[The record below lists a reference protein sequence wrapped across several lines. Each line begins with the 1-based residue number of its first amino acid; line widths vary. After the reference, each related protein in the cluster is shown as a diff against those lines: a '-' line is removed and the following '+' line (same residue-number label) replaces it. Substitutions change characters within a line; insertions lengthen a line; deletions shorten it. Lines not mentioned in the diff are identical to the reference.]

1 MESLAGV
8 LQRFA
13 ANSKPI
19 LDGEERVK
27 ELLQDPLIQKF
38 RQKYPELD
46 ELTLKLNMNRLYQYV
61 KEYKTCSNCPG
72 FELCPNDLTGHYTVL
87 SVETVDRTY
96 IHETKAACKKQIAE
110 DAKQALRSKIRTFYI
125 DDKAFYDG
133 FSFGDILEKDL
144 ERIAAVHQIN
154 KYIELT
160 AEQGL
165 QNKGLYLYG
174 SFGTG
179 KTFLMSYMLYKFAQQ
194 GYTSAIVYMPD
205 FVEDLKSM
213 FGESQKLRETVEA
226 LKETDLLVFDD
237 IGAENLNPWMRDHVL
252 GTILNYRMNRKPT
265 FYTSN
270 YNLES
275 LERHFSFTSKEGGEE
290 AKGQRL
296 MERIRPF
303 VNTIEVLGSNKRG

>member
-1 MESLAGV
+1 MESLSGV
-8 LQRFA
+8 LKRFA

-19 LDGEERVK
+19 QDSEERVK

-46 ELTLKLNMNRLYQYV
+46 DLTLKLNMNRLYQYV
-61 KEYKTCSNCPG
+61 KEFRTCSNCPG
-72 FELCPNDLTGHYTVL
+72 LENCPNDLTGHYTL
-87 SVETVDRTY
+87 LQVETLDRSY
-96 IHETKAACKKQIAE
+96 IHETKVACKKQIAE
-110 DAKQALRSKIRTFYI
+110 NAKQALRSRIRTYYM
-125 DDKAFYDG
+125 DDKAFFDG

-144 ERIAAVHQIN
+144 DRIGAVHQIN
-154 KYIELT
+154 QYIDLT
-160 AEQGL
+160 VEKGL
-165 QNKGLYLYG
+165 QNKGLYLSG

-179 KTFLMSYMLYKFAQQ
+179 KTFLMCYMLYKLAQE
-194 GYTSAIVYMPD
+194 GYTSAIVYMPE

-213 FGESQKLRETVEA
+213 FGDSQKLRETLEA

-237 IGAENLNPWMRDHVL
+237 IGAENLNPWLRDHVL

-275 LERHFSFTSKEGGEE
+275 LEKHFSFTAKEGGEE
-290 AKGQRL
+290 EKGQRL

-303 VNTIEVLGSNKRG
+303 VQTVEVLGTNKRG